1 MYPFNQLQVI
11 AQNGSDERK
20 ERQNEKIVTGGHGSG
35 YGSINTFGDVLDSM
49 NKDTISKTDIDPT
62 KYLMEFNYA
71 RAPINE
77 RREWLA
83 GLTDVTDSAEY
94 YSR

>member
-1 MYPFNQLQVI
+1 
-11 AQNGSDERK
+11 
-20 ERQNEKIVTGGHGSG
+20 
-35 YGSINTFGDVLDSM
+35 M

-71 RAPINE
+71 RVSINE

-83 GLTDVTDSAEY
+83 GLLTDVTDSAKITQGNY
-94 YSR
+94 KSHLSLLTCIVNSDLVL

>member
-1 MYPFNQLQVI
+1 
-11 AQNGSDERK
+11 
-20 ERQNEKIVTGGHGSG
+20 
-35 YGSINTFGDVLDSM
+35 M
-49 NKDTISKTDIDPT
+49 NKDTISKTDIDAT

-71 RAPINE
+71 RASINE

-83 GLTDVTDSAEY
+83 GLLTDVTDSAED